1 MEVRS
6 WTKKSFSPSPTSRAQ
21 AGSWPRPTNLNL
33 KTYQDEY
40 LEVEK
45 AKKKLDINLPI
56 PIGYFILQ
64 YAKLHMLQFYYDYLD
79 VYVDRDDF
87 VYCEMDTDSV

>member
-1 MEVRS
+1 M
-6 WTKKSFSPSPTSRAQ
+6 
-21 AGSWPRPTNLNL
+21 
-33 KTYQDEY
+33 
-40 LEVEK
+40 EK

>member
-1 MEVRS
+1 MLIEE
-6 WTKKSFSPSPTSRAQ
+6 
-21 AGSWPRPTNLNL
+21 
-33 KTYQDEY
+33 DEY
-40 LEVEK
+40 FKVEK

-56 PIGYFILQ
+56 PIGSFILQ

-79 VYVDRDDF
+79 VYVDRVDF